1 MCTATLRHGHRDPI
15 LKMKFRLLIGSEV
28 IPNFLYHWEG
38 HPTEYH
44 TAILEDKTLLIF
56 PHVFKH
62 TLDFLKCNVHG
73 IFHHFNEIT
82 IVKGKD

>member
-1 MCTATLRHGHRDPI
+1 
-15 LKMKFRLLIGSEV
+15 MKFRLLIGSEV

-44 TAILEDKTLLIF
+44 TAILEDKTLLIL

-62 TLDFLKCNVHG
+62 TLDF
-73 IFHHFNEIT
+73 
-82 IVKGKD
+82 